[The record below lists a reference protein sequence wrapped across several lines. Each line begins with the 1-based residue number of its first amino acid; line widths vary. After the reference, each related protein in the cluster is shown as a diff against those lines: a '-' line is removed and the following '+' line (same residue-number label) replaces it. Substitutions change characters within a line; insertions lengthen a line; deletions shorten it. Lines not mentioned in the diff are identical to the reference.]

1 MSVNIA
7 GREDASMALPDFEE
21 STGLEIRD
29 LTIVYDTEGGPLDT
43 VRNVSLSIAPGEIYG
58 LVGESGSG
66 KSTLLTMMGALNSPT
81 SGTYRV
87 DDIDVY
93 TLGQDQRAE
102 FRREFLGFIFQSFH
116 LIPYLTV
123 VENVMLPLATANM
136 KTKEKRAMVQAALD
150 HVDLAGKED
159 RLPGEISG
167 GEQERV
173 AIARAIVNE
182 PTILLADEPTGNL
195 DTETS
200 HVIMDL
206 FQTLNTDGMT
216 IVMVTHSHE
225 CAQNARRILRVSDG
239 LLVEEERWV
248 KNVDSMYERQTFTHT
263 EALRKVAFQ
272 G

>member
-1 MSVNIA
+1 MSYIQVDDLVKEYGHGA
-7 GREDASMALPDFEE
+7 AAFMAVKGMSFE
-21 STGLEIRD
+21 I
-29 LTIVYDTEGGPLDT
+29 
-43 VRNVSLSIAPGEIYG
+43 NQGEFLAIM
-58 LVGESGSG
+58 GESGSG

-123 VENVMLPLATANM
+123 VENVMLPLTTANM
-136 KTKEKRAMVQAALD
+136 KTKEKRAMAQAALD

-206 FQTLNTDGMT
+206 FQTLNTDGTT

>member
-1 MSVNIA
+1 MSYIQADDLVKEYGHGEA
-7 GREDASMALPDFEE
+7 AFMAVKGMSFE
-21 STGLEIRD
+21 I
-29 LTIVYDTEGGPLDT
+29 
-43 VRNVSLSIAPGEIYG
+43 NQGEFVAIM
-58 LVGESGSG
+58 GESGSG

-81 SGTYRV
+81 SGKYWV

-123 VENVMLPLATANM
+123 VENVMIPLTTANM
-136 KTKEKRAMVQAALD
+136 KTKDKRAMAREALD
-150 HVDLAGKED
+150 HVDLARKAE

-195 DTETS
+195 DTKTS

-206 FQTLNTDGMT
+206 FQALNTAGMT

-225 CAQNARRILRVSDG
+225 CAQNAQRILLVSDG
-239 LLVEEERWV
+239 LLMEEERLV
-248 KNVDSMYERQTFTHT
+248 KKLNSIYERATWTHSDV
-263 EALRKVAFQ
+263 LGKRAFQ